1 MHGILKK
8 FTLDFLNN
16 DVKKIYKI
24 LRTNNINVNSKSN
37 TKFDPVTD
45 IDLKINALLL
55 NKIKSYFPKH
65 NIKSEETDYVD
76 NSSNYTWFIDPLDGT
91 KNYIFGL
98 NYYSI
103 LVGLSFKNKPIYS
116 LIFFP
121 NNNELYFSI
130 NNKSF
135 YYSFSKKKIFNLRK
149 IIKKSLILS
158 KNIKILINSI
168 HTFKSKKIINFFK
181 NKNFLCKISG
191 ADAMNFILLSS
202 NRADILIE
210 SGLKDIDILPILNF
224 LKVNNIKFINW
235 KKKNILYEKNNSLI
249 FYKNKKS
256 NISVI
261 KNFLKIVN
269 KI

>member
-16 DVKKIYKI
+16 DVKKINKI
-24 LRTNNINVNSKSN
+24 LRINNINVKSKSN

-45 IDLKINALLL
+45 IDLKINSLLL

-65 NIKSEETDYVD
+65 NIKSEEADYVD
-76 NSSNYTWFIDPLDGT
+76 NSSDHTWFLDPLDGT

-121 NNNELYFSI
+121 KNNELYFSI

-135 YYSFSKKKIFNLRK
+135 YYSFSKK
-149 IIKKSLILS
+149 
-158 KNIKILINSI
+158 NI
-168 HTFKSKKIINFFK
+168 
-181 NKNFLCKISG
+181 
-191 ADAMNFILLSS
+191 
-202 NRADILIE
+202 
-210 SGLKDIDILPILNF
+210 
-224 LKVNNIKFINW
+224 
-235 KKKNILYEKNNSLI
+235 
-249 FYKNKKS
+249 
-256 NISVI
+256 
-261 KNFLKIVN
+261 
-269 KI
+269 

>member
-16 DVKKIYKI
+16 DVKKINKI
-24 LRTNNINVNSKSN
+24 LRINNINVKSKSN

-45 IDLKINALLL
+45 IDLKINSLLL

-76 NSSNYTWFIDPLDGT
+76 NSSDHTWFLDPLDGT

-121 NNNELYFSI
+121 KNNELYFSI

-135 YYSFSKKKIFNLRK
+135 YYSFSKKKIFDFRK
-149 IIKKSLILS
+149 IEKQSPIIN

-181 NKNFLCKISG
+181 NKNYLCKISG

-202 NRADILIE
+202 NRSDRLIE
-210 SGLKDIDILPILNF
+210 SGLKEIDILPILNF
-224 LKVNNIKFINW
+224 LKVNNVKFINW
-235 KKKNILYEKNNSLI
+235 KKKDILHKKNNSLI
-249 FYKNKKS
+249 FYKSKK
-256 NISVI
+256 NNTSVI
-261 KNFLKIVN
+261 KNFLKIV
-269 KI
+269 